1 MASAS
6 TTAYAALVLL
16 STTPTSLAA
25 TMLDKSARI
34 YNNIIEP
41 RKSLRLVD
49 KPQVTCRSACSEG
62 VKNSEKAKMS
72 LGIS

>member
-1 MASAS
+1 
-6 TTAYAALVLL
+6 
-16 STTPTSLAA
+16 
-25 TMLDKSARI
+25 MLDKSARI